1 MLLKGCNQGAG
12 IHGPGSRHRHS
23 ATSLPDALQSKNQ
36 EATDARERWWWS
48 RGPSSK
54 EALTS
59 AEEPLPPGH
68 FGSWAMEL
76 GPGDNRQDWA
86 QAVWAPE
93 CFHPSSGSQ
102 HPTPPTGPS
111 GVCGA
116 DPQGRRQRPALRSC
130 GACCLHGRICA
141 KEGEEGCPGCPLRRT
156 GQRSLTDCRRPPSPF
171 SMELPDSQPRAGTAR
186 GVHFAQ

>member
-1 MLLKGCNQGAG
+1 MALVLDTGTQLPACQMPCSQRTRKPQTPERGGGGAEGHLARRPSPLQRSHFPLGILGAG
-12 IHGPGSRHRHS
+12 QWNWVQQ
-23 ATSLPDALQSKNQ
+23 T
-36 EATDARERWWWS
+36 
-48 RGPSSK
+48 
-54 EALTS
+54 
-59 AEEPLPPGH
+59 
-68 FGSWAMEL
+68 
-76 GPGDNRQDWA
+76 GDNRQDWA